1 MSDLGTLALES
12 GDRIDFAAMRR
23 DRLARTLAEMERDG
37 LDALLL
43 GHEFNAKYVSG
54 ARRLW
59 TVGMRPFGPGC
70 CVVRSSASVYL
81 LSTWDDGIP
90 AEIPHS
96 NLMQTSWN
104 PKIMLERLLE
114 TPGIGDARRIGID
127 AMTPL
132 FAGMLPRALPKAEWV
147 DAAPALRRARAI
159 KTREEVACLR
169 TATALAEGALAAVLP
184 ELQPGVSERA
194 LSGRFHEEAALQG
207 TPIPAFEAGFCDSP
221 LVATQGA
228 VPTPRLI
235 SQHRNLLEGDVVHC
249 HAGLMY
255 AGYEGAVATTVR
267 CTESGA
273 KAIEGELASRLRDLR
288 GALRASCR
296 PGATTSEVASAY
308 RACGEPLPG
317 IPILH
322 GVGLGMEAPVV
333 GRDCDPEVSTLEAGN
348 VVALYA
354 YIEKDGLGGALARDT
369 VFLTSAGADRL
380 NASPDFD

>member
-12 GDRIDFAAMRR
+12 GERIDFASMRR

-37 LDALLL
+37 LDAMLL
-43 GHEFNAKYVSG
+43 GHEFNARYVSG

-70 CVVRSSASVYL
+70 CVIRSSASVHL
-81 LSTWDDGIP
+81 LSTWDDGVP
-90 AEIPHS
+90 EEIPHD

-132 FAGMLPRALPKAEWV
+132 FANMLPAALPKAQWV
-147 DAAPALRRARAI
+147 DAGPALRRARAI
-159 KTREEVACLR
+159 KTKEEVACIR

-184 ELQPGVSERA
+184 EIQPGASERA
-194 LSGRFHEEAALQG
+194 LTGRFHEEAALQG
-207 TPIPAFEAGFCDSP
+207 TPIPAFEASFADCP
-221 LVATQGA
+221 LVATPDSVRG
-228 VPTPRLI
+228 PRLI
-235 SQHRNLLEGDVVHC
+235 SQHRNLLEGDLVHC
-249 HAGLMY
+249 HAGILY
-255 AGYEGAVATTVR
+255 AGYEGATASTVR

-273 KAIEGELASRLRDLR
+273 NAIGGELASRLNDLR
-288 GALRASCR
+288 SALHSSCR
-296 PGATTSEVASAY
+296 PGADPSLITAAY
-308 RACGEPLPG
+308 QHCGEPLPN

-322 GVGLGMEAPVV
+322 GVGLGMEMPVI
-333 GRDCDPEVSTLEAGN
+333 GRDCDPDPQTLEAGN

-354 YIEKDGLGGALARDT
+354 YVEKDGLGGALARDT
-369 VFLTSAGADRL
+369 VLIKSDGVDSL
-380 NASPDFD
+380 NASPPPE

>member
-54 ARRLW
+54 ACRLW

-90 AEIPHS
+90 EEIPHS

-114 TPGIGDARRIGID
+114 TPGIADARRIGID

-132 FAGMLPRALPKAEWV
+132 FASMLPDVLPKAEWV

-159 KTREEVACLR
+159 KTREEIACLR
-169 TATALAEGALAAVLP
+169 TAAALAEGAMAAVLP

-207 TPIPAFEAGFCDSP
+207 TPIPAFEASFSDSP
-221 LVATQGA
+221 LVAIQGA

-235 SQHRNLLEGDVVHC
+235 SQHRSLLEGDVVHC

-255 AGYEGAVATTVR
+255 AGYEGAVAATVR
-267 CTESGA
+267 CTTSGA

-288 GALRASCR
+288 GALRSSCR
-296 PGATTSEVASAY
+296 PGATTSEVAAAY
-308 RACGEPLPG
+308 RACGEPDRKS
-317 IPILH
+317 
-322 GVGLGMEAPVV
+322 VV
-333 GRDCDPEVSTLEAGN
+333 
-348 VVALYA
+348 
-354 YIEKDGLGGALARDT
+354 
-369 VFLTSAGADRL
+369 
-380 NASPDFD
+380 